1 MFAHSTVTIELLY
14 FPGIVVGWKPA
25 RRQAHMSVLGREKDE
40 TGVQVKPL
48 LQPLFG
54 AYVSDLNAEHKL
66 YRGDCS
72 V

>member
-14 FPGIVVGWKPA
+14 FPGIVGWRPA
-25 RRQAHMSVLGREKDE
+25 QRQANMSVLGREKDE
-40 TGVQVKPL
+40 TGVQAKPL

-54 AYVSDLNAEHKL
+54 AYISDLNAEYKL
-66 YRGDCS
+66 CRGDCS